1 MYKLKKQ
8 WYNSEYHMM
17 RYKRVIVLDDN
28 VTQADLEFL
37 YKRGHPAV
45 IMEKAK
51 AKKDEHT
58 D

>member
-1 MYKLKKQ
+1 MYKLNKK
-8 WYNSEYHMM
+8 WYNSQYHAI

-28 VTQADLEFL
+28 VSQADLEFL

-51 AKKDEHT
+51 PKKDGA
-58 D
+58 DN